1 MVKKFLTLVLSVIMT
16 GSILT
21 SINFKEHNSSKELVS
36 LKTNITIYS
45 TIDPDADEV

>member
-1 MVKKFLTLVLSVIMT
+1 MVKKVLTLVLSVMIT

-21 SINFKEHNSSKELVS
+21 SFNFKEHNSTKDLVS
-36 LKTNITIYS
+36 AKAHTTVYS